1 MATKRDTGPWLAPR
15 SGGYT
20 ARSVDVP
27 PETVRKTR
35 SAAAKILPPK
45 PLPPKGRAAPSTT
58 TKATSK
64 SAA

>member
-20 ARSVDVP
+20 ARAAVP
-27 PETVRKTR
+27 
-35 SAAAKILPPK
+35 SAPGKPAAVVK

-58 TKATSK
+58 TSK